1 MRSQEKDP
9 FKHHG
14 RRGDFFSAASVL
26 IATMA
31 LLFIGSAIAAIVI
44 GGVAHFG
51 EAIASEEVLFSLRMS
66 VVTSTI
72 STVLCLLLALPTAY
86 ALSHVDMPFKRVAEV
101 LMELTLSLPYILL
114 GFALLLIF
122 SSPFGKALREC
133 GFAVVFEPVGIVFA
147 QLIVNLPFAIR
158 MVRTA
163 FADVNPR
170 MEFVAKTLGAMPFDV
185 FRTIIVPQCRNS
197 IISTFVL
204 TWARGMGEFGATLM
218 LVGVTRMKTETLP
231 GSIYLSISTGNND
244 IAMATAMIMLLL
256 SAATL
261 VISNVLNRPAASRVA
276 AATGSNFGRVKAGA
290 GRRMRFG
297 ETRLVQR
304 VFSHR
309 SSEWMQGNAPG
320 SVSVEELVVN
330 RGSFKLHV
338 GELAIKPREVFAI
351 LGSTGSGKTVLMESI
366 AGAFPLSEGRI
377 LLDGKDVETL
387 PVQQRHLGIVYQD
400 YALFSHMSVYD
411 NIAYGLR
418 MNGCAA
424 SEVHE
429 RVGEMLEL
437 FGISHIADR
446 YPGVIS
452 GGESQRVA
460 LARALVLRPGI
471 MLMDEPFSALD
482 PATKKRMYETFR
494 RIHERFDCT
503 IVLVTHDFNEAQTLA
518 DRVGIV
524 IDGRLRVVRPAK
536 DLFENESD
544 EDVRF
549 FLGME

>member
-1 MRSQEKDP
+1 MRSQGKDP

-133 GFAVVFEPVGIVFA
+133 GFAVVFEPTGIVFA

-185 FRTIIVPQCRNS
+185 FRTVIVPQCRNS

-276 AATGSNFGRVKAGA
+276 ATTGSNFGRVKAGG
-290 GRRMRFG
+290 GRRMRFR
-297 ETRLVQR
+297 ESKLVQR
-304 VFSHR
+304 VFSRR

-330 RGSFKLHV
+330 RGSFKLCV

-424 SEVHE
+424 SEIHE
-429 RVGEMLEL
+429 RVGEMLDL

-460 LARALVLRPGI
+460 LARALVLKPGI

-536 DLFENESD
+536 DLFEGESD

-549 FLGME
+549 FLGIE